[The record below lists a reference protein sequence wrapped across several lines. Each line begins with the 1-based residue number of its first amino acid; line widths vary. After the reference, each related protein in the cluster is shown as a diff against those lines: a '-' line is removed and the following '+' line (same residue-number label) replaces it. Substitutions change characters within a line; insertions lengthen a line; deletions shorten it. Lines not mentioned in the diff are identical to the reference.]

1 MDLRVL
7 LSTLFL
13 LGVVCLP
20 ALKAEDL
27 SEIDSPMMDWIDEDG
42 LTRMVKI
49 DQEMES
55 DDYNRIDDEPRD
67 SEDDT
72 DDDYSD
78 DYGDEDEDDD
88 DVHWKTLCTLEGL
101 CKAEDIERP
110 GTLYIENINAE
121 DCNLRAT
128 HRFKKCSNTDDM
140 PITATYTDKN
150 GKSSISKIPNV
161 ANVPKVPNVPNN
173 AGSTCTLEGNCKAD
187 PDQRSMISTSG
198 VVSEYKNL
206 SAEECNSKATHLF
219 EKCSNT
225 EDMPITAT
233 YTDKNGKTS
242 ISKINKY
249 FKTRQ
254 EFEDFVS
261 KIN

>member
-20 ALKAEDL
+20 ALKAKDL
-27 SEIDSPMMDWIDEDG
+27 SKIDSPMMDWIDEDG
-42 LTRMVKI
+42 LTRMVEV

-55 DDYNRIDDEPRD
+55 DDYNRIDD
-67 SEDDT
+67 EDDT

-78 DYGDEDEDDD
+78 DYGDEDEDY
-88 DVHWKTLCTLEGL
+88 DVPNASSQCTLQGL
-101 CKAEDIERP
+101 CKADHNERSM
-110 GTLYIENINAE
+110 TLYFLNLNTE
-121 DCNLRAT
+121 DCNLKAT

-161 ANVPKVPNVPNN
+161 ANVPKVPNVPSVPNN

-233 YTDKNGKTS
+233 YTDKNGKSS
-242 ISKINKY
+242 ISKIN
-249 FKTRQ
+249 
-254 EFEDFVS
+254 
-261 KIN
+261 

>member
-20 ALKAEDL
+20 ALKAKDL
-27 SEIDSPMMDWIDEDG
+27 SKIDSPMMDWIDEDG
-42 LTRMVKI
+42 LTRMVEV

-55 DDYNRIDDEPRD
+55 DDYNRIDD
-67 SEDDT
+67 EDDT

-88 DVHWKTLCTLEGL
+88 VPNASSLCTLQGL
-101 CKAEDIERP
+101 CKADHNERSM
-110 GTLYIENINAE
+110 TLYFLNLNAE
-121 DCNLRAT
+121 DCNLKAT
-128 HRFKKCSNTDDM
+128 QRFKKCSNTDDM

-150 GKSSISKIPNV
+150 GKSSTSKVPNV
-161 ANVPKVPNVPNN
+161 ANVPEVPNVPSVPNN

-187 PDQRSMISTSG
+187 PKQRSMIFTSG
-198 VVSEYKNL
+198 VAFEYKNL

-233 YTDKNGKTS
+233 YTDKNGKSS
-242 ISKINKY
+242 ISKINK
-249 FKTRQ
+249 
-254 EFEDFVS
+254 
-261 KIN
+261 KIANPNL